1 MTGNAMNDGVGLLLG
16 TVALVLVPICLVRRA
31 LGRADL
37 AALYRAPAGDAW
49 PHGMQEGD
57 CPHWHL
63 DAQQPTQATRR
74 TTPRPPEEGASAELL
89 ACTADDLVVLDPE
102 CARSASGLF
111 VQSPS
116 AVHGRIGLAGRV

>member
-1 MTGNAMNDGVGLLLG
+1 MNDGLGLLLSA
-16 TVALVLVPICLVRRA
+16 VALVLVPICLIRGA

-57 CPHWHL
+57 CPRWHL
-63 DAQQPTQATRR
+63 DEQQPTRGASR
-74 TTPRPPEEGASAELL
+74 TPPRAPDDGASAELL
-89 ACTADDLVVLDPE
+89 ACTPDDLVALDLAG
-102 CARSASGLF
+102 ARSTRGHV

-116 AVHGRIGLAGRV
+116 AVRGRVGLAGRV